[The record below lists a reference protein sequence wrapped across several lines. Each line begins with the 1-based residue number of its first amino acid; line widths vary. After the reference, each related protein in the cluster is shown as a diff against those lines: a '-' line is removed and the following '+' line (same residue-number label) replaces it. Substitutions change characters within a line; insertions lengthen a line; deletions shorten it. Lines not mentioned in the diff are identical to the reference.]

1 MLSEPIQVTLK
12 VVTAFER
19 LSIPYFIGGLLASTI
34 HGAVRNEQIPNPI
47 ISGGRGRNV
56 LDPN

>member
-12 VVTAFER
+12 VVTTFEL
-19 LSIPYFIGGLLASTI
+19 LSIPYFIGGSLASAIYET
-34 HGAVRNEQIPNPI
+34 VRNEQIPNPI